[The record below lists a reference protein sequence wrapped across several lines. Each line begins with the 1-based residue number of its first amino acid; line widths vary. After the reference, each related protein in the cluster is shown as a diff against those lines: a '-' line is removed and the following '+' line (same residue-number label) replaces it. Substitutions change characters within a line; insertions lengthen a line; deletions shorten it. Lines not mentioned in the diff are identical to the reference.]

1 MLGICW
7 LPAERQVAGIHE
19 QLDEPETGLL
29 FLRRKNMTNL
39 GRVFKSR
46 DNTLPTKIRLV
57 KAIVFPEVMY
67 GNESWTIKKP
77 STEELMLLKRGVD
90 EDS

>member
-39 GRVFKSR
+39 GSVFKSR

-90 EDS
+90 ENS

>member
-19 QLDEPETGLL
+19 QLDGLETGLL
-29 FLRRKNMTNL
+29 FLRRKTMTNL
-39 GRVFKSR
+39 GSVFKSR
-46 DNTLPTKIRLV
+46 DNTLLTKIRLV